1 MAQSSQQRSSSSR
14 SKGSVNGALLGSIF
28 LGICILIAGFNIGG
42 NLKKV
47 NKTLSEQT
55 FSDSNT
61 YNAPSDLTY
70 AEKKYVTED
79 EAAAYLNLSTQ
90 QVVDLINAGEIAE
103 YVKTDSG
110 YSISVSVLDAWFEN
124 AAYQNKLNAA
134 NAAASS
140 NPSSEE

>member
-14 SKGSVNGALLGSIF
+14 SKSSVNGALLGSIF

-47 NKTLSEQT
+47 NKTLGEQT

-70 AEKKYVTED
+70 AEKKYLTED

-124 AAYQNKLNAA
+124 AAYQNKLNAT